1 MPTERKIV
9 PVVKKGLMIT
19 LENDD
24 CDLDFWLSKI
34 PNERV
39 KAITLLVLSS
49 LKPGTQMDRSH
60 VVRRKIKDQD

>member
-24 CDLDFWLSKI
+24 YDLEFWLSKT

-39 KAITLLVLSS
+39 EAITLLVLSS
-49 LKPGTQMDRSH
+49 IKPGTQIDRTH
-60 VVRRKIKDQD
+60 IVRRKIK